1 MFLRFCQKRKMED
14 VSEPHDKKRK
24 LEGDNK
30 LQEEPSSSSA
40 ASSDLNSNV
49 PSQIIHKTK

>member
-1 MFLRFCQKRKMED
+1 MFLRFWQKRKMED
-14 VSEPHDKKRK
+14 VSDIQDKKRK

-40 ASSDLNSNV
+40 ASSDLNSNTS
-49 PSQIIHKTK
+49 SQIIHKTK